1 MDTLALEFVLWM
13 ILSFFVGCIIGCLLH
28 GVFARSRARALAMA
42 AGGAAA
48 GTQQWSHARID
59 RSGTRAPQPAV
70 TEVSAAAPRPQP
82 APKPA
87 KAADPANAPEPVKA
101 PDPVKV
107 AEKPVAKPAATGKP
121 ARPQGLA
128 SPRGGAAD
136 NLQRISGVGPKL
148 ESTLHSL
155 GFFHYDQIAAWT
167 PDEVEWVN
175 DHLRFKGRIERDEW
189 IEQARLLAAGNEAAF
204 AERFGSGGM
213 KDASGRSRAGS
224 HTRRP

>member
-1 MDTLALEFVLWM
+1 
-13 ILSFFVGCIIGCLLH
+13 
-28 GVFARSRARALAMA
+28 
-42 AGGAAA
+42 
-48 GTQQWSHARID
+48 
-59 RSGTRAPQPAV
+59 V

-82 APKPA
+82 APAPAKAPEPA
-87 KAADPANAPEPVKA
+87 KAAEPA
-101 PDPVKV
+101 KV
-107 AEKPVAKPAATGKP
+107 AEKVAARPVATGKP

-128 SPRGGAAD
+128 APRGGAAD

-167 PDEVEWVN
+167 PDEVKWVN
-175 DHLRFKGRIERDEW
+175 DHLRFKGRIEREEW

-204 AERFGSGGM
+204 AERFGTGGM
-213 KDASGRSRAGS
+213 KDASGRARPGS